1 MLAVGEHVLGHLE
14 PQSIRM
20 STPFGGGIGGTRQEL
35 CGAFSGGVMVIGG
48 LHGRTEVSQDD
59 QRSYDL
65 AKQYRE
71 AFLAEFGHTQCEP
84 IRDMFLKPDGSH
96 GCDQVVERAARILL
110 GVLESRAE
118 GQNYE

>member
-20 STPFGGGIGGTRQEL
+20 SNAFGGGIGGTRQEL
-35 CGAFSGGVMVIGG
+35 CGAFSGGVMIIGG
-48 LHGRTEVSQDD
+48 LYGRTDPGQDD
-59 QRSYDL
+59 KHCYDL
-65 AKQYRE
+65 AKRYRE

-84 IRDMFLKPDGSH
+84 IRDLFQKPDGSH

-110 GVLESRAE
+110 HLLAE
-118 GQNYE
+118 Q